1 MSNETNEV
9 INSTNDTETTENQD
23 VDINLDEEIEDNGD
37 DKDKI
42 IATLKAQKDH
52 WKKKATAPKDDKPV
66 AKTAEKKDTHTNLS
80 MRDYLALAKADISAD
95 DIEEIQEF
103 AAIKK
108 VSISE
113 AMNAPVIKAILRE
126 KAEQR
131 KASEATNTGT
141 AKRSVSRATDEQLIE
156 KAKKGEMPES
166 EEDMIRLIRARKGLK

>member
-9 INSTNDTETTENQD
+9 INPINDTETTENQD
-23 VDINLDEEIEDNGD
+23 VDINLDEEIDDNGD

-52 WKKKATAPKDDKPV
+52 WKKKATTPKEEKKV
-66 AKTAEKKDTHTNLS
+66 AKAEEKKDTNTNLS

-95 DIEEIQEF
+95 DIEEVQEY
-103 AAIKK
+103 ASLKK

-141 AKRSVSRATDEQLIE
+141 AKRSVSRVTDEQLVE
-156 KAKKGEMPES
+156 RAKKGEMPES
-166 EEDMIRLIRARKGLK
+166 EDDMIRLIKARKGLK